1 MDAKEARE
9 TEISCK
15 CTITRLEE
23 LGKVP
28 SSSKELQVNEC

>member
-1 MDAKEARE
+1 MDAKEVGE
-9 TEISCK
+9 
-15 CTITRLEE
+15 CTIARLEE